1 MNKLILNFKSKDSKK
16 IKNPKNFLGG
26 KGANLS
32 EMGRIGLP
40 VPPGFT
46 ISTKVCELFY
56 KDKKKLNSQ
65 IVSTIKKELSEFL
78 MDRLKYYMKEKKI
91 RTDIAEA
98 SIKSYGIDHMNKI
111 YKKALTLNNLIKK
124 EIGED
129 VMASYKRA
137 SSILESELK
146 NSDLELSNTTDPG
159 IFKNDY
165 EKNLLK
171 KINELRKYFTNIN
184 KDENYVESLTN
195 LAGAKKVI
203 FDFFNNV
210 KVNDEDK
217 SIKKNRL
224 ELLQMLCRTFDN
236 YINFSN
242 IETK

>member
-1 MNKLILNFKSKDSKK
+1 
-16 IKNPKNFLGG
+16 
-26 KGANLS
+26 
-32 EMGRIGLP
+32 
-40 VPPGFT
+40 
-46 ISTKVCELFY
+46 
-56 KDKKKLNSQ
+56 
-65 IVSTIKKELSEFL
+65 

-91 RTDIAEA
+91 RADITEA
-98 SIKSYGIDHMNKI
+98 SISSYGIDHMNKI

-184 KDENYVESLTN
+184 KDENYAESLTN

-203 FDFFNNV
+203 FDFFDNV